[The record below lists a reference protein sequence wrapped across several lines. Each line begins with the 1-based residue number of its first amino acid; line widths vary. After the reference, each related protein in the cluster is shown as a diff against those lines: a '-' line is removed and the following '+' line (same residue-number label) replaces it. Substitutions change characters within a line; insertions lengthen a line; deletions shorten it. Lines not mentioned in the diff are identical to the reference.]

1 MSAAGS
7 PVIPD
12 NEGGMQTQ
20 PPKKIVRGSHRVMAA
35 SGRVPNRLVFGRRML
50 STSGGANESAS
61 VRFSP
66 LLAPVVRAVRKYH
79 PDEDIQVLQRA
90 FDIANKYHEGQK
102 RKSGDPYITHPVAVT
117 AILAEMGA
125 TGPVLAAGLLH
136 DTVEDTEYTMEELT
150 EEFGEEVAY
159 LVDGVTK
166 LDKMAYGEHASI
178 ETIRKLVLSMSK
190 DIRVLLIKLADRLHN
205 ARTWRFVAAGSAAR
219 KAEET
224 LKIYAPL
231 AHRLGLNTIKWEL
244 EDLSFAAM
252 SPEIYAEIV
261 RMVGERTPKLE
272 KFLDES
278 RSKITER
285 LDSVGL
291 EATVTGRPKH
301 YYSIH
306 QKMKTK
312 GRSFDEINDILAVRI
327 MVETDEQC
335 YTVLGHI
342 LSLWPALPGRFKDYI
357 KNPKNNNYQSL
368 HLTVYGPGNLP
379 LEIQIR
385 TYKMHEEAEYGVAAH
400 WRYKAASRGEKITQQ
415 KHEPGAHT
423 SAMNVGILQSIA
435 EISNS
440 NPESDKFYESL
451 AETLDTDEI
460 VVLTPD
466 GEAIAL
472 PAGSTPVD
480 FAYAIHS
487 EVGDRTVGAKV
498 NGRLVPLHTVLPTGS
513 TVEITTTKNEDA
525 GPSEDWLKFVRSSR
539 ARTKIRQHFAKERRL
554 EALDR
559 GREALTKSMRNN
571 ELPLQKMMSPEL
583 MTQVAQQLHKNDVAT
598 LYRAIGENE
607 ISPKQVIDSLVEL
620 YNGDQIEES
629 EVEVSDFDETLLKQT
644 HRAVSDNGVVVPG
657 AEGVL
662 TKIARCCTPVPPDD
676 IIGMVTRYNGI
687 SVHRRDCPNMRNAD
701 EEPRITTVEW
711 ASSPDVMYRVQ
722 IQVEG
727 LDRKGLLSDL
737 IRAISEAGVSILD
750 ARVHT
755 SEDRTVID
763 RFAVELGDRFM
774 LEHVLNV
781 VRNVAGVYKAY
792 RLTGA
797 KPAAA

>member
-1 MSAAGS
+1 
-7 PVIPD
+7 
-12 NEGGMQTQ
+12 
-20 PPKKIVRGSHRVMAA
+20 
-35 SGRVPNRLVFGRRML
+35 
-50 STSGGANESAS
+50 
-61 VRFSP
+61 
-66 LLAPVVRAVRKYH
+66 
-79 PDEDIQVLQRA
+79 
-90 FDIANKYHEGQK
+90 
-102 RKSGDPYITHPVAVT
+102 
-117 AILAEMGA
+117 
-125 TGPVLAAGLLH
+125 
-136 DTVEDTEYTMEELT
+136 
-150 EEFGEEVAY
+150 
-159 LVDGVTK
+159 
-166 LDKMAYGEHASI
+166 
-178 ETIRKLVLSMSK
+178 
-190 DIRVLLIKLADRLHN
+190 
-205 ARTWRFVAAGSAAR
+205 
-219 KAEET
+219 
-224 LKIYAPL
+224 
-231 AHRLGLNTIKWEL
+231 
-244 EDLSFAAM
+244 
-252 SPEIYAEIV
+252 
-261 RMVGERTPKLE
+261 
-272 KFLDES
+272 
-278 RSKITER
+278 
-285 LDSVGL
+285 
-291 EATVTGRPKH
+291 
-301 YYSIH
+301 
-306 QKMKTK
+306 
-312 GRSFDEINDILAVRI
+312 
-327 MVETDEQC
+327 
-335 YTVLGHI
+335 
-342 LSLWPALPGRFKDYI
+342 
-357 KNPKNNNYQSL
+357 
-368 HLTVYGPGNLP
+368 
-379 LEIQIR
+379 
-385 TYKMHEEAEYGVAAH
+385 
-400 WRYKAASRGEKITQQ
+400 
-415 KHEPGAHT
+415 
-423 SAMNVGILQSIA
+423 LQSIA

-607 ISPKQVIDSLVEL
+607 ISPKQVINSLVEL